1 MKMREFVQMRKV
13 KWLNTPRLTVWIL
26 TPKSQLSYK
35 NIDIEFIIP
44 KDEKLRTTEYGVR
57 LDKHKDL
64 FIEIFR

>member
-1 MKMREFVQMRKV
+1 MREFVQMRKV
-13 KWLNTPRLTVWIL
+13 GWLSTPRLTVWIL

-35 NIDIEFIIP
+35 NIDIEFVIP